1 MSGIVCAGNG
11 IVGGEQGVL
20 NELSLRTFLGRPAVG
35 VADVGVHPAGPVMSR
50 AQVQA
55 VTIA

>member
-11 IVGGEQGVL
+11 TVGGEQGVL
-20 NELSLRTFLGRPAVG
+20 NELSLRTFLGHRRGKADSSVRPPG
-35 VADVGVHPAGPVMSR
+35 HVMSR